1 MGMLMYYPH
10 DQILNNCIIDSCIEL
25 IRKERKYGENGN
37 PLLWSS
43 RMHELVF
50 KYDKNDPKKLCDL
63 VEEKLKKLIQKRV
76 GLICE
81 NYEYMSP
88 DQINMEREKRLMD
101 NIKSELEESDY
112 LWRNLEMEET
122 QIKMETSD
130 VIMEYL
136 FNEIIEILEHVQFNR
151 KRPDL
156 YNYKSIYACEQMPK
170 LNFQIMMINNN
181 ENKEENNEKNSEV
194 NCERK
199 N

>member
-1 MGMLMYYPH
+1 
-10 DQILNNCIIDSCIEL
+10 
-25 IRKERKYGENGN
+25 
-37 PLLWSS
+37 
-43 RMHELVF
+43 
-50 KYDKNDPKKLCDL
+50 
-63 VEEKLKKLIQKRV
+63 
-76 GLICE
+76 
-81 NYEYMSP
+81 MSP